1 MDKSLRHS
9 TLRRLFHLAWPVLI
23 VQLTVMANGVIDT
36 LMAGRLA
43 AEDLAAVGIGASV
56 YVTVY
61 ITLMSVLLSLMPTV
75 AHLHGAGRHGEI
87 GEEVRQAGW
96 LALLLVACAIVL
108 LKNPGPLLDLA
119 QLTPSVEAKVRGYL
133 DAAAWGVPAAMA
145 FRLFYGFMAGIGRP
159 RVVMSINL
167 AGLALKVP
175 LNLVFMHGTIFGV
188 EVLPAMGGPGCA
200 VASAVIAWT
209 TALLAWSW
217 CARQQ
222 ECRDYGVFARC
233 SPPQPARIG
242 ALLKLGLPIGGTY
255 LVDVTAF
262 TFMALFIARL
272 GPVMSAAHQIAANLA
287 VLCYMVP
294 LAMGSATAVLCGQ
307 KLGAGDAAQARHAG
321 LLGLGAGML
330 VGCIIALGIFL
341 GADRLVA
348 LYTTDAA
355 VRAAAA
361 PLVVIVAAYHL
372 VDSLQAVAVNVL
384 RGYRKTTVPM
394 VVYAV
399 ALWGIGLGG
408 GYALALIDLLGPA
421 RGAAGFW
428 WAATASLAVAG
439 SAVTVYF
446 LRTSQT
452 ALAPHTT
459 KP

>member
-1 MDKSLRHS
+1 MDNPPLI
-9 TLRRLFHLAWPVLI
+9 RRLFHLAWPVLI
-23 VQLTVMANGVIDT
+23 VQLTVMANGFIDT
-36 LMAGRLA
+36 LMAGRLS
-43 AEDLAAVGIGASV
+43 AEDLAAVGIGASI

-75 AHLHGAGRHGEI
+75 AHLHGAARYAEI

-96 LALLLVACAIVL
+96 LALLLAITAIAL
-108 LKNPGPLLDLA
+108 LKNPDPLIALA
-119 QLTPSVEAKVRGYL
+119 RLTPGVETRVRGYL
-133 DAAAWGVPAAMA
+133 DAAAFGVPAAMA

-167 AGLALKVP
+167 VGLALKVP
-175 LNLVFMHGTIFGV
+175 LNLVFMHGYLG
-188 EVLPAMGGPGCA
+188 LPAMGGPGCA
-200 VASAVIAWT
+200 VASAAIAWT
-209 TALLAWSW
+209 TALIAWSW
-217 CARQQ
+217 CARQKD
-222 ECRDYGVFARC
+222 CTDYGLFARN
-233 SPPQPARIG
+233 SLPQPARIG

-287 VLCYMVP
+287 VVCYMVP
-294 LAMGSATAVLCGQ
+294 LALGSATAVLCGQ

-321 LLGLGAGML
+321 LLGLGVGMA
-330 VGCIIALGIFL
+330 VGCAIALGLFL

-348 LYTTDAA
+348 LYTTDAIL
-355 VRAAAA
+355 RAAAA
-361 PLVVIVAAYHL
+361 PLVAIVAAYHL

-384 RGYRKTTVPM
+384 RGYKKTTVPM
-394 VVYAV
+394 IVYAM

-408 GYALALIDLLGPA
+408 GYVLALTDLFGPA

-439 SAVTVYF
+439 VAVTAYF
-446 LRTSQT
+446 LKVSQT
-452 ALAPHTT
+452 RLAPQTT